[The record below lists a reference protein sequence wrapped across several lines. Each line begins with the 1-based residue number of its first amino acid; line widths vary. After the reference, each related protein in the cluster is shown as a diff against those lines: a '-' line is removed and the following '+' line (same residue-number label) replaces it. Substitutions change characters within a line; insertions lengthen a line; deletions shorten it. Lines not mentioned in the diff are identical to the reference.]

1 MSILHLFSVVLLFVA
16 FLPQKYEGC
25 KNCYTTKE
33 VSLKYAAIPT
43 NGLSTVDS

>member
-1 MSILHLFSVVLLFVA
+1 MVLLFVA

-33 VSLKYAAIPT
+33 VSLNYAAIPT